1 MLLARIFSKMSMLV
15 LTPLRYL
22 LFLVVVISILAWA
35 QQDSTSPAD
44 QLTLDAAVSLA
55 MANNRQLKRTI
66 LEVEKAADEVAAMR
80 TERLPH
86 LNLTLFESEL
96 LTRLNFQFPAGTFG
110 IFPGIG
116 PVPARNTD
124 ISTPLRPTTYIFQT
138 ATQPLLAASSDRPGN
153 SGSGSKRGVGSRGIA
168 AATPNGG

>member
-1 MLLARIFSKMSMLV
+1 MSMLV

-22 LFLVVVISILAWA
+22 LFLVVVISIPAWA

-86 LNLTLFESEL
+86 FNLTLFESEL
-96 LTRLNFQFPAGTFG
+96 LTRSQFP
-110 IFPGIG
+110 I
-116 PVPARNTD
+116 
-124 ISTPLRPTTYIFQT
+124 
-138 ATQPLLAASSDRPGN
+138 
-153 SGSGSKRGVGSRGIA
+153 SRGYVWNLPGDR
-168 AATPNGG
+168 TCPRS